1 MVVEVAL
8 QWCSDS
14 FSDLLVG
21 FVNSVKTIDG
31 GTHIDGLKVCERLLL
46 SIPFQT
52 LTFILLALQGW
63 WYCCCRLET

>member
-1 MVVEVAL
+1 M

-31 GTHIDGLKVCERLLL
+31 GTHIDGLKASFLGI
-46 SIPFQT
+46 SFT
-52 LTFILLALQGW
+52 
-63 WYCCCRLET
+63 

>member
-1 MVVEVAL
+1 M

-31 GTHIDGLKVCERLLL
+31 GTHIDGLKASSHGPCLFCL
-46 SIPFQT
+46 IYA
-52 LTFILLALQGW
+52 ALHGPHAI
-63 WYCCCRLET
+63 ENIS